1 LPVKVADGYCRA
13 DQDGDTPP
21 QILSSDSGG
30 GFSRAQALYPEVGK
44 RLLRTAT
51 FATIART

>member
-21 QILSSDSGG
+21 QILSSDSD

-44 RLLRTAT
+44 RLLRTAI

>member
-21 QILSSDSGG
+21 QILSSDS
-30 GFSRAQALYPEVGK
+30 ALYPEVGK
-44 RLLRTAT
+44 RLLRTAI